1 MLNEFT
7 NLIAGEQIMHQ
18 IRFGWNL
25 LLSHR
30 SAEEAR
36 LHFVSAMA
44 KFPESPF
51 LLRELAASAVLGPH
65 VLPRL
70 GDDGHMLQQDQSGNW
85 AHLKTQS
92 DFTASAL
99 DAWETSAA
107 IRFKAPKGF
116 LSEEEPELLAA
127 GMPAYAF
134 IPGVLTMLTAE
145 GDNAAV
151 GLSEKRLQHDMELYK
166 LLEGK
171 GLLHPKVA
179 LLAIQAC
186 DRLIRG
192 AKVKAMEPTVEQW
205 HSVYPFYNRRL
216 YIHPCPRLPGKALNP
231 SASLQTRLLPSTS
244 HKASRAGSFL
254 STGEQRRNMGC
265 FKLPMVG

>member
-99 DAWETSAA
+99 DAWETFAA
-107 IRFKAPKGF
+107 IRFKAPKRF

-134 IPGVLTMLTAE
+134 IPGLTE
-145 GDNAAV
+145 GDAAV
-151 GLSEKRLQHDMELYK
+151 LSQQRLLHDMELFK

-192 AKVKAMEPTVEQW
+192 AVREVMEPTVEQW

-231 SASLQTRLLPSTS
+231 SASLQTRLLQSTS

-254 STGEQRRNMGC
+254 STGEQR
-265 FKLPMVG
+265 

>member
-1 MLNEFT
+1 MLNDFT

-85 AHLKTQS
+85 AHLKTLS
-92 DFTASAL
+92 DFTASTL
-99 DAWETSAA
+99 DAWETFAA
-107 IRFKAPKGF
+107 IRFKAPKRF

-134 IPGVLTMLTAE
+134 IPGLTE
-145 GDNAAV
+145 GYNAAV
-151 GLSEKRLQHDMELYK
+151 LSQQRLLHDMELFK

-171 GLLHPKVA
+171 GLLHPNVA

-192 AKVKAMEPTVEQW
+192 AKVVMEPTVEQW

-231 SASLQTRLLPSTS
+231 SASTRLLQSTS
-244 HKASRAGSFL
+244 HKDHKTTRAGSFL
-254 STGEQRRNMGC
+254 STGER
-265 FKLPMVG
+265 